1 MECRDAQFYLRLR
14 RHAGDELGAEVS
26 TDLSRHLVSCTTCA
40 ALANTAESFDR
51 AVAAAVGNVPVPAG
65 LRDRLFA
72 EASAF
77 RGGVIRRQVY
87 RVSAVAASVLLA
99 LGIGFGAF
107 FANRPKIDT
116 SLMVMA
122 ADQQIQD
129 PDATIR
135 QWLIE
140 HRFPDRLPEPFNPE
154 LLMSLGT
161 ERVQGADVPVVV
173 FRHPDG
179 PGFAKVYI
187 FATNGTVN
195 LDNLRVTNASHTI
208 AEVIADPLQFRG
220 VKYVIVH
227 TVHPVGPHENPL
239 KPFLRPGRD
248 VARS

>member
-14 RHAGDELGAEVS
+14 RHTGDELG
-26 TDLSRHLVSCTTCA
+26 TDVLADLNRHLGGCA
-40 ALANTAESFDR
+40 ACAADARVADSFDR
-51 AVAAAVGNVPVPAG
+51 AVAAAVGNVPVPSG

-99 LGIGFGAF
+99 MGIGFGAF
-107 FANRPKIDT
+107 FATRPKIDT
-116 SLMVMA
+116 NLMVMA

-129 PDATIR
+129 PETLIQ
-135 QWLIE
+135 QWLAY
-140 HRFPDRLPEPFNPE
+140 HRFPDRLPESFNPE
-154 LLMSLGT
+154 LLMSLGS
-161 ERVQGADVPVVV
+161 ERLQGADVPVAV

-187 FATNGTVN
+187 FATDGTVN
-195 LDNLRVTNASHTI
+195 LDGLRVANASHTM
-208 AEVIADPLQFRG
+208 AQVIADPRQYRG
-220 VKYVIVH
+220 VKYVIIH
-227 TVHPVGPHENPL
+227 TVHPVGPHDNPL

-248 VARS
+248 VASS